1 MTARRYDI
9 VTVGGGLGGA
19 ALAAAMARRGARV
32 LVLERERRFVDRV
45 RGEVLVPWGVDELRQ
60 LDLYDDIAS
69 RCGHS
74 LPWLELYFLGALV
87 QRRDLLASTDPG
99 SPWLAYY
106 HPAMQEIVLEAAIR
120 AGAEVRRGARV
131 RGLAAGAEPAV
142 AYEEDESGVVEARAR
157 LVVGAD
163 GRGSLVRRWAGFEVQ
178 RDEPRHTF
186 TGLLFDGHGA
196 PDDASRIFFD
206 SSNGR
211 VSLLFPQGHGRV
223 RAYVGHHRAADPPE
237 PKAYDVARFVAES
250 TAAGVPADWYQGAAP
265 AGPMASFD
273 ATDNWVEHPYREG
286 VALIGDAAATS
297 DPTWGQ
303 GMALTLR
310 DARTLR
316 DALSAS
322 DDWDQAGHA
331 YAREHDRYATVV
343 RTVDDWYARLFVE
356 PGDEAEAR
364 RQAALPLLMADPTRL
379 VDVTS
384 NGPEVPIDDSVRR
397 RFFGEE

>member
-45 RGEVLVPWGVDELRQ
+45 RGEVLVPWGVAELRQ
-60 LDLYDDIAS
+60 LDLYDDVATG
-69 RCGHS
+69 CGHS

-106 HPAMQEIVLEAAIR
+106 HPAMQEIVLEAAVR
-120 AGAEVRRGARV
+120 AGVKVRRGARV
-131 RGLAAGAEPAV
+131 RGLRAGAEPVV
-142 AYEEDESGVVEARAR
+142 AYEEDQGGVVEARAR
-157 LVVGAD
+157 LVVAAD
-163 GRGSLVRRWAGFEVQ
+163 GRSSAARRWAGFEVQ

-186 TGLLFDGHGA
+186 TGALFDGHGA

-211 VSLLFPQGHGRV
+211 VSLLFPQGNGRV
-223 RAYVGHHRAADPPE
+223 RAYVGHHRAAPPPQ
-237 PKAYDVARFVAES
+237 PKAYDIARFVAES
-250 TAAGVPADWYQGAAP
+250 TAAGVPADWYQGATP

-303 GMALTLR
+303 GMSLTLR

-316 DALSAS
+316 DALSAC

-364 RQAALPLLMADPTRL
+364 RAAALPLLMEDPTRL
-379 VDVTS
+379 VDVS
-384 NGPEVPIDDSVRR
+384 SSGPEVPLDDSSRR